1 MSKNGPESEKIGE
14 TDPAKTD
21 ECCLPGCTGK
31 VEGHLHLFRSI
42 EGNEVAFSPL
52 QIPLCALC
60 HEALLEARLAA
71 ATKKNREEGPPGE
84 VPTLGG
90 AHPGC
95 DRPSPENPR
104 VMTEPGAG
112 QNKFDANRRADWRD
126 HVDENGV
133 PTCGPE
139 KCRDG
144 YGCQYCGGPLDAKAG
159 IGQYECPWCVARF
172 TVAHDEGE
180 KA

>member
-1 MSKNGPESEKIGE
+1 
-14 TDPAKTD
+14 
-21 ECCLPGCTGK
+21 
-31 VEGHLHLFRSI
+31 
-42 EGNEVAFSPL
+42 
-52 QIPLCALC
+52 
-60 HEALLEARLAA
+60 
-71 ATKKNREEGPPGE
+71 
-84 VPTLGG
+84 
-90 AHPGC
+90 
-95 DRPSPENPR
+95 
-104 VMTEPGAG
+104 MTEPGAG